1 MSSISNTQDFWVLFI
16 NIVDIKLFNK
26 ENDFA
31 VRNIFFDEKPKIQTD
46 FKISIWVSDHRW
58 VHFFTACALKLSKE

>member
-46 FKISIWVSDHRW
+46 FKISI
-58 VHFFTACALKLSKE
+58 